1 MNFKKNTLILINRKV
16 LATQLQGFFLKNF
29 QENLFYIKSI
39 LEKVAVKNKKI
50 LNWFIKFLTSCK
62 FRSKLLTS

>member
-1 MNFKKNTLILINRKV
+1 MRLLKFIFTTIFYFIFSLSLFAEINFLN
-16 LATQLQGFFLKNF
+16 NF

-50 LNWFIKFLTSCK
+50 LNWFIKFLTS
-62 FRSKLLTS
+62 